1 MSAVR
6 KAEPAEVSD
15 PWLSLNQAS
24 IALGET
30 RTAVLQR
37 IARGELGHQI
47 VAGRTVVSR
56 ESVERALA
64 K

>member
-1 MSAVR
+1 MNAAR
-6 KAEPAEVSD
+6 KAETVTVTD

-37 IARGELGHQI
+37 IARGELEHQI
-47 VAGRTVVSR
+47 VAGRTYVSR
-56 ESVERALA
+56 ESVQRASA
-64 K
+64 